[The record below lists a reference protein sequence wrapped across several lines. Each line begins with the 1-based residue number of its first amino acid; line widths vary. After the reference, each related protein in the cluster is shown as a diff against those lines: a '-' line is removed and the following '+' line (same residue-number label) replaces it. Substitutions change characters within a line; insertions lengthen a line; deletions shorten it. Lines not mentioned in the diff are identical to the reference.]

1 MTEIASPAHMFLT
14 NSSAGNGRG
23 VAMAGDGWEVVDI
36 QGLYDSISSDR
47 SALAA

>member
-1 MTEIASPAHMFLT
+1 VAQRREDEQDRE
-14 NSSAGNGRG
+14 GRQQQAVG
-23 VAMAGDGWEVVDI
+23 RAVAGDGWEVVDI